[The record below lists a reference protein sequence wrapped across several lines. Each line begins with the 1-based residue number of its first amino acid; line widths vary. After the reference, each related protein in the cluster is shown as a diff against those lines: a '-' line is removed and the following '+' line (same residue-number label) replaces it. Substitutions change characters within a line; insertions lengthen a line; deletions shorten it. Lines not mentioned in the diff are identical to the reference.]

1 MLSAAELAECRPHAL
16 DLAGRA
22 HWRVRLVAELVEINA
37 MHLRAETRRAGADIE
52 LQGALEQGSLL
63 RGAGA
68 VTELRQ
74 ALSAAEAQL
83 DALEQQ
89 REELLAM
96 LDAVNAAEAGGR
108 LS

>member
-1 MLSAAELAECRPHAL
+1 MLSPAELAECTPHAL

-63 RGAGA
+63 RGADTVGD
-68 VTELRQ
+68 LQQ
-74 ALSAAEAQL
+74 ALSTAEAEL
-83 DALEQQ
+83 EILEQQ
-89 REELLAM
+89 REELLAV
-96 LDAVNAAEAGGR
+96 LDALNAAEAGGR